1 MLENII
7 DNLELTT
14 QRLLNFIP
22 EKKRLYFDNID
33 LKDIRAALIYGQRGV
48 GKTTFLLNEISK
60 RNLNFLYISADNP
73 IISAISLYE
82 LISDIFTKGYDGV
95 VIDEVH
101 HANKWSIHIKALYDD
116 YPNKVIWISDS
127 SNLILKRAVSDLS
140 RRFVQFKIP
149 LMSFREY
156 IAFVEGIVVE
166 PVNPF
171 DIDKNILK
179 QLKDININRLFKDY
193 LNEGFRPIFV
203 EKMYC
208 ERLKALIDKSIY
220 HDVPFYVSSIQ
231 DNHLRVMSAV
241 IGYLINS
248 PVPTLNITSLCNEW
262 NIGKEKLYNL
272 LAVMEQAEI
281 LNIVKKKGKTNQT
294 RGAKI
299 FFSDPSVYYCFNGNK
314 GTAREA
320 FVVTM
325 LKSNFKIYASKDEK
339 ECDFFL
345 NNTKI
350 EIGGKNKKRKN
361 ADFVI
366 MDNIDVPFGNKI
378 PLWVCGM
385 VY

>member
-22 EKKRLYFDNID
+22 EKKRLYFDNIN

-60 RNLNFLYISADNP
+60 KNLNFLYISADNP
-73 IISAISLYE
+73 TISAVPLYE
-82 LISDIFTKGYDGV
+82 LVSDIFAKGYDGV

-101 HANKWSIHIKALYDD
+101 HANKWSVHLKALYDD
-116 YPNKVIWISDS
+116 YPNKIIYISDS

-156 IAFVEGIVVE
+156 IAFIEGVVVE

-171 DIDKNILK
+171 DMDKNIIK

-281 LNIVKKKGKTNQT
+281 LNIVKKKGKTKQT

-299 FFSDPSVYYCFNGNK
+299 FFSDPSIYYCFNGNK

-325 LKSNFKIYASKDEK
+325 LKSNFEIYASKDEK

-345 NNTKI
+345 NNIKI

-366 MDNIDVPFGNKI
+366 MDDIDVPFGNKI